1 MLIKP
6 SGIIRVFYIFI
17 ISFILY
23 APFTFAQINQLINIK
38 YTNQGEF
45 YTLLEFQ
52 SQSAPDFEIFENI
65 KSKIIIIKFRNT
77 KLGNVPRLA
86 VFEDVL
92 IQGLKIQQID
102 TNEYW
107 IKIKTNFPD
116 LLYKIIRNQDHPTVL
131 GLQLYKLNLKALK
144 PIGPEIISLLR
155 ELNPKSERLHLYTDK
170 PMQFDIVR
178 DNSLAG
184 KPVQIRFL
192 NARLIKDIIIPSS
205 ETDMIKSI
213 RFQQRGKYLV
223 MFVVPQKYDLAIK
236 KEVFQDPIRLALTIS
251 ENRNKKLSDLEA
263 EEQAKQEL
271 QEEDNEEETAKI
283 AFLTDKFREAERSY
297 RVGRFQTSALLFK
310 NIYNASPNSE
320 LGIRANFRSAD
331 SLYQYQLIKKERS
344 GDQFVIQEH
353 KIAINSALEADL
365 GYSNIPRAYYN
376 IGRSYLN
383 LKFYEDA
390 FNQFEILIKLYPESP
405 YAKTALFHQGII
417 HLNMLRYHKSIEAL
431 EKYTEENLNSPRI
444 PAAYYKIGE
453 AQFQLKRYTEAK
465 KNFDRAW
472 SLDPNY
478 MQRDAELMFHM
489 GEAYFENGDLHIAR
503 SIYEK
508 IIDMYPREKFSN
520 LVAIRIGDFL
530 RDEDKYDDAIK
541 AYEKA
546 INKYPEALSLIGKL
560 RIANILAERPEK
572 DFSKKAIKMYDFIIG
587 EHSLSNQYEEA
598 LLRKSLTQALFQDYP
613 KAISTMEKFCN
624 KFPDNLYVKHLIIR
638 DRILETIKSYIE
650 DYYFQGRYL
659 DALSVYEQYEKQ
671 YYTHP
676 KTSACFSLKKGQNYS
691 RIVRDLPYKAPLF
704 LIADSYYRLGL
715 HDKAQKMNDIIL
727 KDNKNPLAPL
737 ILFNKGKIFDLKDQP
752 EDAQQVYARFIYNYP
767 DNVLTPLVKKALGDS
782 YFKVHK
788 SDRISRAIRIYRQTV
803 KDYQNSSDMLQREIV
818 PPCWFA
824 LANLYRGIGEYDNAI
839 DSFKNAINTYEH
851 PLQDPDVEEYVVET
865 HFVLGNLY
873 SELNQIPEAFETY
886 KNAIQLFPESEQAP
900 WAKYQIGQIYVKSG
914 QKEKAI
920 QIFEELIEAAKK
932 APDALWG
939 PLAVESHKSIVN
951 DLQFDKYLGRTPSPV
966 MDE

>member
-6 SGIIRVFYIFI
+6 AKIIRFFYIFI

-23 APFTFAQINQLINIK
+23 TPLTYAQLNRLINIK
-38 YTNQGEF
+38 YTNQGE
-45 YTLLEFQ
+45 YHTLLEFQ
-52 SQSAPDFEIFENI
+52 SQSTPDFEIFENI
-65 KSKIIIIKFRNT
+65 KSKIIKFRNT
-77 KLGNVPRLA
+77 KLGNVPKLA
-86 VFEDVL
+86 VFEDTL

-144 PIGPEIISLLR
+144 PIGPEIISVLR
-155 ELNPKSERLHLYTDK
+155 ELNPKSERLHIFTDK
-170 PMQFDIVR
+170 PIQFDIVR
-178 DNSLAG
+178 DNSLAE

-205 ETDMIKSI
+205 ETDMLKSI
-213 RFQQRGKYLV
+213 RFEQRGKYLV
-223 MFVVPQKYDLAIK
+223 MFVVPQKYSLIIK
-236 KEVFQDPIRLALTIS
+236 KEVFQDPIRLVLEIS

-263 EEQAKQEL
+263 EEQAKKQL
-271 QEEDNEEETAKI
+271 QEEVNEEEVEKI
-283 AFLTDKFREAERSY
+283 AFLTEKFREAERSY

-331 SLYQYQLIKKERS
+331 SLYQYQLIKKERD
-344 GDQFVIQEH
+344 GNQFVIQEH
-353 KIAINSALEADL
+353 KIAINSALEADR

-383 LKFYEDA
+383 LRFYEDA

-405 YAKTALFHQGII
+405 YARTALFHQGII
-417 HLNMLRYHKSIEAL
+417 HLNMLRYNKSIEAL

-489 GEAYFENGDLHIAR
+489 GEAYFENGDLHVAR

-508 IIDMYPREKFSN
+508 IIDMYPLEKFSN

-572 DFSKKAIKMYDFIIG
+572 SFSKKAIKIYDFIIN
-587 EHSLSNQYEEA
+587 EHSLSSQYEEA

-613 KAISTMEKFCN
+613 NAISTMEKFCS
-624 KFPDNLYVKHLIIR
+624 KFPENLYVKHLIIR

-676 KTSACFSLKKGQNYS
+676 KTSTCFSLRKGENYS
-691 RIVRDLPYKAPLF
+691 QIVQNLPYKAPLF
-704 LIADSYYRLGL
+704 LIADSYFRLGL
-715 HDKAQKMNDIIL
+715 HDKAQTMNDIIL

-737 ILFNKGKIFDLKDQP
+737 VLFNKGKIYDLKDQP
-752 EDAQQVYARFIYNYP
+752 EDAQQVYARFIYNHP

-818 PPCWFA
+818 PPCWFS

-851 PLQDPDVEEYVVET
+851 PLQDPEVEEYVVEA

-873 SELNQIPEAFETY
+873 YELNQIPEAFETY
-886 KNAIQLFPESEQAP
+886 TNAIQLFPESEQAP
-900 WAKYQIGQIYVKSG
+900 WAKYQIGQIYVKNG

-920 QIFEELIEAAKK
+920 KIFEELIEAAKK
-932 APDALWG
+932 APEALWG
-939 PLAVESHKSIVN
+939 PLAIESHKSIVN
-951 DLQFDKYLGRTPSPV
+951 DLQFDKYLGRTPSPA
-966 MDE
+966 E

>member
-1 MLIKP
+1 MLSNTAKL
-6 SGIIRVFYIFI
+6 IRTIALII
-17 ISFILY
+17 ISVVLY
-23 APFTFAQINQLINIK
+23 APTMIAQVNQLVSIK
-38 YTNQGEF
+38 YTSQSEF
-45 YTLLEFQ
+45 HTLLEFQ
-52 SQSAPDFEIFENI
+52 SQTAPDFEIFENI

-77 KLGNVPRLA
+77 KLGNVPKLA
-86 VFEDVL
+86 VFEDTL

-107 IKIKTNFPD
+107 VKIKTHFPD
-116 LLYKIIRNQDHPTVL
+116 LLYKIIRSQNQPTVL

-144 PIGPEIISLLR
+144 PIGPEIISVLR
-155 ELNPKSERLHLYTDK
+155 ELNPNSERLHVYSDK
-170 PMQFDIVR
+170 PIQFDIVR
-178 DNSLAG
+178 DNSLAE

-192 NARLIKDIIIPSS
+192 NARLIKDMIVPSS
-205 ETDMIKSI
+205 QTDMLKSI
-213 RFQQRGKYLV
+213 RFEQRGKYLV
-223 MFVVPQKYDLAIK
+223 MFIVPQQYSLNIK
-236 KEVFQDPIRLALTIS
+236 KEIFQDPIRLVLEVS
-251 ENRNKKLSDLEA
+251 EDRNKLLSDLEA
-263 EEQAKQEL
+263 EEQAKRLLQ
-271 QEEDNEEETAKI
+271 QEENQDENEKE
-283 AFLTDKFREAERSY
+283 AFLTEKFREAERSY

-310 NIYNASPNSE
+310 NIYNASPNTE

-331 SLYQYQLIKKERS
+331 SLYQYQLVKKERD

-383 LKFYEDA
+383 LRFYEDA

-417 HLNMLRYHKSIEAL
+417 HLNMLRYSKSIEAL

-453 AQFQLKRYTEAK
+453 AQFQLRQYTEAK

-478 MQRDAELMFHM
+478 MEKDAELMFHM

-508 IIDMYPREKFSN
+508 MIDMYPKEKFSN
-520 LVAIRIGDFL
+520 LVAIRIGDLF
-530 RDEDKYDDAIK
+530 RDEDKHDDAIK

-572 DFSKKAIKMYDFIIG
+572 DFNEKAIKIYDFIID
-587 EHSLSNQYEEA
+587 EHSLSDQYEEA

-613 KAISTMEKFCN
+613 NAISTMEKFCSQ
-624 KFPDNLYVKHLIIR
+624 FPDNLYVKHLIIQ

-659 DALSVYEQYEKQ
+659 DALSVFEQYEKQ

-676 KTSACFSLKKGQNYS
+676 KSSACFNLKKGENYS
-691 RIVRDLPYKAPLF
+691 EIVRDLPYKAPLF
-704 LIADSYYRLGL
+704 LIADSYFRLGL
-715 HDKAQKMNDIIL
+715 HDKAQLMNDIIL
-727 KDNKNPLAPL
+727 KDEKNPLVPL

-752 EDAQQVYARFIYNYP
+752 EDAQQIYARFIYNYP
-767 DNVLTPLVKKALGDS
+767 ENVLTPLVKKALGDS

-818 PPCWFA
+818 PSCWFA

-839 DSFKNAINTYEH
+839 DSFKNSINTYEH
-851 PLQDPDVEEYVVET
+851 PLQDPEVEEYIVEA
-865 HFVLGNLY
+865 HFILGNLY
-873 SELNQIPEAFETY
+873 YELNQIPEAFETY
-886 KNAIQLFPESEQAP
+886 TNGIQLFPDSEQAP
-900 WAKYQIGQIYVKSG
+900 WAKYQVGQIYVKNN
-914 QKEKAI
+914 QREKAI
-920 QIFEELIEAAKK
+920 VVFEELMEAAKK
-932 APDALWG
+932 SPEALWG
-939 PLAVESHKSIVN
+939 PLSVESHKSIVN
-951 DLQFDKYLGRTPSPV
+951 ELQFDKYLDRTPSPV
-966 MDE
+966 LN